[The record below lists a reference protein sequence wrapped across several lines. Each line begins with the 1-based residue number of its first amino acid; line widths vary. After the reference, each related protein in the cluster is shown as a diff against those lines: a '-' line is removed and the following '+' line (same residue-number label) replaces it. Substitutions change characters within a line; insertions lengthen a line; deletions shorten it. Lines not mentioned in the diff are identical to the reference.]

1 MIGTE
6 EAEALVFVVDDDP
19 FVRDSLCSLFRSV
32 GLSVVSLATAQE
44 FLDADRPDMPSC
56 LVLDVRLPGIS
67 GLDFQADLIR
77 KDIDVSI
84 VFITG
89 HGDIPMTVKALK
101 SGAIDF
107 LPKPLHDQELLDAV
121 NAGLA
126 RDRQRRQRMTDRGGL
141 QAKLSMLSQREK
153 EVLDGV
159 VSGQMNKQIAAA
171 LGVSEIT
178 VKVHRGAMM
187 RKMGAKSVADL
198 VRIVASAENLS
209 SRNGALND

>member
-1 MIGTE
+1 MIETAETE
-6 EAEALVFVVDDDP
+6 AVVFVIDDDAL
-19 FVRDSLCSLFRSV
+19 VRDSLSSLFRSV
-32 GLSVVSLATAQE
+32 GLSVISLSTAQE
-44 FLDADRPDMPSC
+44 FLESEWPNIPRC

-67 GLDFQADLIR
+67 GLDFQAELIKR
-77 KDIDVSI
+77 KIEVPI

-89 HGDIPMTVKALK
+89 HGDIPMTVRALK

-107 LPKPLHDQELLDAV
+107 LPKPLRDQELLDAV

-126 RDRQRRQRMTDRGGL
+126 NDRQRRQRKSDIGRLRARL
-141 QAKLSMLSQREK
+141 QTLSEREK

-159 VSGQMNKQIAAA
+159 VSGQMNKQIAAS

-198 VRIVASAENLS
+198 VRIVALIGSA
-209 SRNGALND
+209 